1 MEADFFIKPTSAL
14 INTREARLLD
24 PPRNLTS
31 GLGPLYRDLLPAPL
45 LVIYTRWSSSACRP
59 GNSRLLI
66 AGFIRNKVVN
76 RVGFYVL
83 CSLRPSLSPLLPL
96 SPSLSLILSLP
107 WAWIY
112 TMIFQTEAFLYNDT
126 QVYVK
131 ETKRCQNATLLWPKD
146 THYVFK
152 NTLISIIWW

>member
-1 MEADFFIKPTSAL
+1 MATIQYLGLINLTADLLYFNLLFSPGVLQCSHLWVYLLKEPTSGFSGL
-14 INTREARLLD
+14 LSLEINTREARLLD

-66 AGFIRNKVVN
+66 AGFIRNKDVN

-107 WAWIY
+107 
-112 TMIFQTEAFLYNDT
+112 
-126 QVYVK
+126 
-131 ETKRCQNATLLWPKD
+131 
-146 THYVFK
+146 
-152 NTLISIIWW
+152 